1 VFRGLLVPLF
11 ARTLASHVQQGY
23 EEMNLALKQR
33 CEASPEGV
41 G

>member
-1 VFRGLLVPLF
+1 
-11 ARTLASHVQQGY
+11 VQQGY

-33 CEASPEGV
+33 CEASPAGV